1 MQARDMDTEQ
11 LVKTLLDSYQRGD
24 YCPAS
29 LQGKLDID
37 DAYRAQLGLLEAKLA
52 GGEQQAGW
60 KVGLTADAMREM
72 FGSSEPAFGYLLQR
86 GSMAS
91 GAVLPFAD
99 LRTPLVENEI
109 LVTLDRDLA
118 GPGVSPEDARGAI
131 RNIAPALE
139 IVEMRGSDMRIDVPL
154 GIADNLSQYAFIHGE
169 PIALPPDLD
178 FGDVQAEVHVNGEL
192 RESVRGSDVMD
203 NQLQTIA
210 WLANALHR
218 FDRRLLA
225 GQQIMTGSF
234 TKPVPV
240 AAGDRIETQF
250 STVGAVSVHF
260 Q

>member
-1 MQARDMDTEQ
+1 MKTAQ
-11 LVKTLLDSYQRGD
+11 LVASLLDSYQHGD

-29 LQGKLDID
+29 LRGKLDVD
-37 DAYRAQLGLLEAKLA
+37 DAYRVQLALLESRLA
-52 GGEQQAGW
+52 AGEQQAGW

-72 FGSSEPAFGYLLQR
+72 FGSDEPAFGYLLRR

-118 GPGVSPEDARGAI
+118 GPGITPDDARGAI
-131 RNIAPALE
+131 GSIAPALE

-154 GIADNLSQYAFIHGE
+154 GIADNLSQYAFIHGQAT
-169 PIALPPDLD
+169 ALPAGLD
-178 FGDVQAEVHVNGEL
+178 FGDILAQVQVNGEL
-192 RESVRGSDVMD
+192 RESVRGRDVMD
-203 NQLQTIA
+203 NQLHTVA

-218 FDRRLLA
+218 FDRHLLA

-240 AAGDRIETQF
+240 AAGDSIETQF
-250 STVGAVSVHF
+250 SSIGTVSVQF
-260 Q
+260 T

>member
-1 MQARDMDTEQ
+1 METAQ
-11 LVKTLLDSYQRGD
+11 LVASLLGSYQRGD
-24 YCPAS
+24 YCPES
-29 LQGKLDID
+29 LRGKLDID
-37 DAYRAQLGLLEAKLA
+37 DAYRAQLGLLETRLA
-52 GGEQQAGW
+52 DGERQAGW

-86 GSMAS
+86 GSMVS
-91 GAVLPFAD
+91 GTVLPFAD

-109 LVTLDRDLA
+109 LVTLDCDLA

-131 RNIAPALE
+131 RTIAPALE

-154 GIADNLSQYAFIHGE
+154 GIADNLSQYAFVHGE
-169 PIALPPDLD
+169 PIALPADLD
-178 FGDVQAEVHVNGEL
+178 FGDIQAEVRVNGEL

-218 FDRRLLA
+218 FDVRLLA

-240 AAGDRIETQF
+240 AAGDKIETRF
-250 STVGAVSVHF
+250 STVGTVSVQF

>member
-1 MQARDMDTEQ
+1 MNTSE
-11 LVKTLLDSYQRGD
+11 LVNLLLDSYQKGD
-24 YCPAS
+24 RCPVS
-29 LQGKLDID
+29 LRGKLGVD
-37 DAYRAQLGLLEAKLA
+37 DAYRAQLGLLEARLA

-86 GSMAS
+86 GSLTS

-109 LVTLDRDLA
+109 LVTLDRDLT
-118 GPGVSPEDARGAI
+118 GPGVTPDDARGAI
-131 RNIAPALE
+131 RCLAPALE
-139 IVEMRGSDMRIDVPL
+139 IVEMRGSDMRVDVPL
-154 GIADNLSQYAFIHGE
+154 GIADNLSQYAFVHGQ
-169 PIALPPDLD
+169 PIESPGDLD
-178 FGDVQAEVHVNGEL
+178 FGDIVAEVRANGEL
-192 RESVRGSDVMD
+192 RESVRGQDVMD
-203 NQLQTIA
+203 NQLRTIA

-218 FDRRLLA
+218 FGRQLLA

-240 AAGDRIETQF
+240 TAGDEIETRF
-250 STVGAVSVHF
+250 SRVGGVSVRF